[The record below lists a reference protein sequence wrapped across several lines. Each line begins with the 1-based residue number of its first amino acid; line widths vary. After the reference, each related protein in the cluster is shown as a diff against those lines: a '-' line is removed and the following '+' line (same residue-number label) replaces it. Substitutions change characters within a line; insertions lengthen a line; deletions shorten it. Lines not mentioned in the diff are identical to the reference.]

1 MLKSERQELI
11 LHEVNLHNKVLIGD
25 LSTLIKVSEDT
36 VRRDLIELAEKG
48 KVVKVHGG
56 ALSNSFRNSFKHTDI
71 YSLEQKKTIA
81 HKAISLIKD
90 GMYIHTTGGT
100 TILEMA
106 RLLPENLKATFIT
119 GSIQAA
125 FEYLQH
131 PHLEVI
137 LIGDRISRNSQITV
151 GGEAITKIKRINADI
166 CFLGV
171 NALDIEHGLTDND
184 YEVAE
189 VKRAII
195 ESSSRVVALSIA
207 EKLNTHQKIQI
218 CPITQIQTLIT
229 ELPPRDP
236 SLEAYHKTG
245 IDVI

>member
-1 MLKSERQELI
+1 MLKRERQELI

-25 LSTLIKVSEDT
+25 LSMAIKVSEDT
-36 VRRDLIELAEKG
+36 VRRDLIELSGKG
-48 KVVKVHGG
+48 KLVKVHGG
-56 ALSNSFRNSFKHTDI
+56 ALSNSFRNAFKHTDI

-81 HKAISLIKD
+81 HKAISMMRD
-90 GMYIHTTGGT
+90 GMHIHTTGGT

-106 RLLPENLKATFIT
+106 KMLPEDLHATFIT

-131 PHLEVI
+131 PNIEVI

-151 GGEAITKIKRINADI
+151 GGDAISKIKRIHADL

-171 NALDIEHGLTDND
+171 NAVDIGHGVTDSD
-184 YEVAE
+184 YEVAQ

-195 ESSSRVVALSIA
+195 ESSNRVVVLSIA
-207 EKLNTHQKIQI
+207 EKLNTRQKIQV
-218 CPITQIQTLIT
+218 CPINEISTLVT
-229 ELPPRDP
+229 ELPPLDP
-236 SLEAYHKTG
+236 ALESYRQTK
-245 IDVI
+245 IEVI